1 MDQCDSH
8 THCHCQSKSHLQPYT
23 YHTVTCISNPR
34 HWLLL
39 PHFIR
44 LQCLPLSFSKQI
56 EEWPGICSYLL
67 LCSLFSQLHSPN
79 LFSPSCRPKNSTLES
94 SYTRQN
100 QCQLSEFLKGFQRL
114 QHRILTLLNL
124 WDKWNSP
131 SCYVRK
137 KSD

>member
-1 MDQCDSH
+1 MHIRTHRSQLLGSCLWCDRVADSR
-8 THCHCQSKSHLQPYT
+8 THGQSKPHLQPYT
-23 YHTVTCISNPR
+23 YHTVTCISNPT

-44 LQCLPLSFSKQI
+44 LQCLPLSYSKQI

-100 QCQLSEFLKGFQRL
+100 QYKIF
-114 QHRILTLLNL
+114 RIFKRVLEAVAQNPYST
-124 WDKWNSP
+124 
-131 SCYVRK
+131 
-137 KSD
+137 